1 MRDYRLSIQAEQR
14 LEEIFG
20 WAIDN
25 FGIEQA
31 IRYKDQ
37 LILRLSSMAAGE
49 LPQGKPCNNLLEGK
63 REASDLEYYRE
74 GRHFII
80 YRNTPDGI
88 LVLDFVHGSR
98 DLEAIV
104 KEINTKLW

>member
-1 MRDYRLSIQAEQR
+1 MRGYRLSIQAEQR

-20 WAIDN
+20 WTIDN
-25 FGIEQA
+25 FGVEQA

-37 LILRLSSMAAGE
+37 LILRLSSLATGD
-49 LPQGKPCNNLLEGK
+49 LPRGKSCNLLLEGK

-80 YRNTPDGI
+80 YRNTSEGI

-98 DLEAIV
+98 DLDAIF
-104 KEINTKLW
+104 KEIKISTC